1 MLGWRKIPQKGYGQ
15 VYGGWDVPCRI
26 TKHPL
31 YGEVIQVDP
40 AETHLLWWVNNG
52 NPLRMQ
58 GEKDS
63 PEFGVDHDSLIER
76 ELELAKAIRST
87 LWVEGAK
94 GWTVVPPNLEKL
106 ANWAKAQNCLAAQFN
121 GDWDK
126 IPITHQVGA
135 DETEGI
141 VENPTEVGEL
151 RFLRE
156 FELAILNIG

>member
-1 MLGWRKIPQKGYGQ
+1 MLGWRRIPRKGYGE
-15 VYGGWDVPCRI
+15 VYGGWIVPCRI
-26 TKHPL
+26 IPHQF
-31 YGEVIQVDP
+31 YGKVIQIDP
-40 AETHLLWWVNNG
+40 FGIHAERWETNQ
-52 NPLRMQ
+52 NPLRMEE
-58 GEKDS
+58 EKDS
-63 PEFGVDHDSLIER
+63 PEFGVDHDEKLER
-76 ELELAKAIRST
+76 ELELAKAIRSI

-94 GWTVVPPNLEKL
+94 GWTVVPPNLDKL
-106 ANWAKAQNCLAAQFN
+106 ANWAKAQNCLAASFG